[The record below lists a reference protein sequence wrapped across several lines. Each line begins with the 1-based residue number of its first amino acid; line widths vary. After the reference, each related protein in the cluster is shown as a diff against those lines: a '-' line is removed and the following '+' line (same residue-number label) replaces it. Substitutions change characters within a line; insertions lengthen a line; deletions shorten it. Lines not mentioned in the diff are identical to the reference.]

1 LLAVVVVAFSIV
13 WPYTK
18 NIILLLAWY
27 WPLTE
32 RTRTQILLWLRR
44 LGKYALVDVYV
55 SPVQLYL

>member
-27 WPLTE
+27 WPMTE